1 MADENFVVGDVVGLK
16 SGGPKMTVVSVGE
29 DDTGDPTVWCV
40 WFEESNKVQ
49 DSFPPS
55 ALQKR

>member
-29 DDTGDPTVWCV
+29 DDTGV